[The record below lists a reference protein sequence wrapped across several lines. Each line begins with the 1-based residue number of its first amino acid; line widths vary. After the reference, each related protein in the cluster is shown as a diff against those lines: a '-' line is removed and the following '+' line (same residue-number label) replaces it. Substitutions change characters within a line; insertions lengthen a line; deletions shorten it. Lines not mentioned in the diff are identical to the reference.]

1 MTAASR
7 KLRPARR
14 AAAEQ
19 PPVPAGH
26 GTPALSRPKGS
37 QGSEGLHR
45 VPEAEPAGLEA
56 QSAAQP
62 RGRQRA
68 HKMAAGGLGAHLAWQ
83 RAPKWRPGARGS
95 PRLREPPLAVSAL
108 PGWHCAC
115 APGGG
120 GASPAATRRAPG
132 SAAHA
137 RGGVGTALRRG
148 AAPVGL
154 VLLPY
159 VLIFP

>member
-1 MTAASR
+1 MQLQEGFPPSSLSPRDRCVPQAQTRTESGGGAATG
-7 KLRPARR
+7 PRR
-14 AAAEQ
+14 ARGTGTQ
-19 PPVPAGH
+19 PPQRLTGLRRAP
-26 GTPALSRPKGS
+26 
-37 QGSEGLHR
+37 QGSRR

-68 HKMAAGGLGAHLAWQ
+68 PKMAAGGLGAHLAWQ

-115 APGGG
+115 ANGGG
-120 GASPAATRRAPG
+120 GASLAATRQAQS

-137 RGGVGTALRRG
+137 RGEERE
-148 AAPVGL
+148 
-154 VLLPY
+154 LP
-159 VLIFP
+159 